1 MLDGALLRRLER
13 LRLEARR
20 APTSSGPGER
30 KSRTR
35 GRSLDFA
42 EHRDYVP
49 GDDVRHLDWNA
60 YARLDRLLVKLYQE
74 ERDQTVTILVD
85 RSASMAGPKLEL
97 ARRLAAAL
105 AYIGLGGYDRVGL
118 AALGETL
125 GPVRS
130 PTRGRSQAPVLFKF
144 LEGLAAT
151 GTTDLDGVLQGF
163 VRRYPR
169 PGQVFVI
176 SDFLVEGA
184 GLKGLSQLRYQKNQ
198 VTLVQVL
205 SPEERD
211 PTLAGDLKLV
221 DVETADMREL
231 TVTRGVL
238 AAYRAELQALCDS
251 LSGWAS
257 KHGCTFLQVSSAD
270 DLEEVV
276 TSTLRR
282 GGIVA

>member
-20 APTSSGPGER
+20 APVAAGPGER
-30 KSRTR
+30 RSRAK

-60 YARLDRLLVKLYQE
+60 YARFDRLLVKLYQE
-74 ERDQTVTILVD
+74 ERDQTISLLVD

-105 AYIGLGGYDRVGL
+105 AYIGLGGYDRVGV
-118 AALGETL
+118 AALGPTL

-130 PTRGRSQAPVLFKF
+130 PTRGRSQAPLVFRF
-144 LEGLAAT
+144 LEGLEA
-151 GTTDLDGVLQGF
+151 GGVTDLDAVLPAWA
-163 VRRYPR
+163 RRFPR
-169 PGQVFVI
+169 PGQLFVI
-176 SDFLVEGA
+176 SDFLQEGA
-184 GLKGLSQLRYQKNQ
+184 GLNGLSQLRYARNQ

-205 SPEERD
+205 SPEELD

-221 DVETADMREL
+221 DVETADSREL
-231 TVTRGVL
+231 TVTHGVV
-238 AAYRAELQALCDS
+238 AAYRAALTALCDS
-251 LSGWAS
+251 LAGWANR
-257 KHGCTFLQVSSAD
+257 HGCTYLQVSSSD
-270 DLEEVV
+270 PLDELV
-276 TSTLRR
+276 TATLRR
-282 GGIVA
+282 SGVVA

>member
-20 APTSSGPGER
+20 APVAAGPGER
-30 KSRTR
+30 RSRVK

-85 RSASMAGPKLEL
+85 RSASMAGPKLDL

-130 PTRGRSQAPVLFKF
+130 PTRGRSQAPLLFRF
-144 LEGLAAT
+144 LEKLSASGV
-151 GTTDLDGVLQGF
+151 TDLDASLTAF

-176 SDFLVEGA
+176 SDFLQEGA
-184 GLKGLSQLRYQKNQ
+184 GLQGLSQLRYARNQ
-198 VTLVQVL
+198 VTAVQVL

-211 PTLAGDLKLV
+211 PGLSGDLKLV
-221 DVETADMREL
+221 DVETADSREL
-231 TVTRGVL
+231 TVTHGVL
-238 AAYRAELQALCDS
+238 AAYRAELAALCAS
-251 LSGWAS
+251 LAGWAS
-257 KHGCTFLQVSSAD
+257 RHGCTYLEVSSSD
-270 DLEEVV
+270 PLEELV
-276 TSTLRR
+276 TSALRR
-282 GGIVA
+282 SGVLS